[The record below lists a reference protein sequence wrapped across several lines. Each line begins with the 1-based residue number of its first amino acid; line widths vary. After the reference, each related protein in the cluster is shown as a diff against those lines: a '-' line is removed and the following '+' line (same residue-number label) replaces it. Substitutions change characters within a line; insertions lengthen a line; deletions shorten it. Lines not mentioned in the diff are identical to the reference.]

1 MTTRAQYDI
10 PLVLPG
16 LPDVADACVERL
28 VALLKPRAGVTEVHV
43 LPAVDAAPAKLC
55 IHYDHDALS
64 LATIRSEVHAA
75 GAEIAQQFGAAIRI
89 LAPSA

>member
-28 VALLKPRAGVTEVHV
+28 VALLKPRAGVTEGTPPLSGALLLGLCDGLKVAVICV
-43 LPAVDAAPAKLC
+43 L
-55 IHYDHDALS
+55 
-64 LATIRSEVHAA
+64 RS
-75 GAEIAQQFGAAIRI
+75 GLWGG
-89 LAPSA
+89 

>member
-28 VALLKPRAGVTEVHV
+28 VALLKPRAGVTKVHV
-43 LPAVDAAPAKLC
+43 LPAVDAAPPPSLQPWPCARTLC
-55 IHYDHDALS
+55 DGPGEAGH
-64 LATIRSEVHAA
+64 RSAGGPRAA
-75 GAEIAQQFGAAIRI
+75 NSISTKA
-89 LAPSA
+89 

>member
-28 VALLKPRAGVTEVHV
+28 VGRCQS
-43 LPAVDAAPAKLC
+43 DAK
-55 IHYDHDALS
+55 
-64 LATIRSEVHAA
+64 RSPLV
-75 GAEIAQQFGAAIRI
+75 
-89 LAPSA
+89 